1 MYAINLWLTG
11 PHFPTGGDVI
21 RRKPLVFDLAF
32 HTEGTFLHDGL
43 RSFESPACFHYQEA
57 VGPAPL
63 SSWKKHNID
72 LKPII
77 LRALRMFALPPEGAA
92 ICQLEFVIELVN
104 GEGSAM
110 IDNFYLSY

>member
-11 PHFPTGGDVI
+11 PYFPMGGDAI
-21 RRKPLVFDLAF
+21 GKKPLVFDLAF
-32 HTEGTFLHDGL
+32 HTEGTLLHGGL
-43 RSFESPACFHYQEA
+43 RSFEGSRSFHYQEA
-57 VGPAPL
+57 VDPAPS

-77 LRALRMFALPPEGAA
+77 LRALREFRLQPEGAA

-104 GEGSAM
+104 AEGSAM